1 MQSIYQFLL
10 VMCVFLFQGC
20 ATQPISSGS
29 ADLRFNDFKA
39 SLIVEYWEYF
49 PGLAVAAGYYKHDD
63 VLSVPNEINRRKLD
77 KFLTRSSRRLSE
89 FSNRSLSATNQTDY
103 LVLQNHIKKLR
114 WNLDT
119 LKPFQWRADGY
130 NVAREFNLILNTDYK
145 PLNDRLRA
153 VSTRMKNIADYYAAA
168 RVNLTDPTLEHT
180 LLAIEQNK
188 GGLGIWTNLL
198 PDKVRQ
204 STLPES
210 EKQQILQASS
220 ITAEVIE
227 SHINWL
233 EHRRSTLERKGA
245 RSFRLGK
252 ELFNQK
258 FNLEIVSQFTAE
270 EIYQKALA
278 TREEIHD
285 QMTMISKS
293 IWPHYFPNEIYPADH
308 LVGVKR
314 MITEISQEHVDREQF
329 VESIRS
335 QIPELE
341 RFIVSNDLLELDQ
354 TRPLV
359 VRETPTFQRGV
370 SGASVNSPGPYDATA
385 NTYYNVTPLD
395 HFSPEQA
402 ESYLREY
409 NSRMMQ
415 ILNIHEAIPGH
426 YTQLMHANKSPSL
439 VKSLFR
445 NGAMI
450 EGWGLYA
457 ERMMLEEGYGDHEP
471 ELWLLYYKWLLRS
484 VTNTILDREIHIHN
498 LARSDAMNMMINQ
511 AFQETTEA
519 EEKWRRATLSQVQL
533 TSYFTGFTEIYGFRE
548 EIREALG
555 DDFVLRDFHNQFLSY
570 GSIPVKYIKAIMR
583 YDLGLSK
590 SIEL

>member
-1 MQSIYQFLL
+1 MQSVYQLL
-10 VMCVFLFQGC
+10 FVMCVFLFQGC
-20 ATQPISSGS
+20 ATQPINGGS
-29 ADLRFNDFKA
+29 ADQRFNDFKA
-39 SLIVEYWEYF
+39 RLIVEYWEYF
-49 PGLAVAAGYYKHDD
+49 PGLAITAGYYKHDD
-63 VLSVPNEINRRKLD
+63 VLSVPNQTNRQKLD
-77 KFLTRSSRRLSE
+77 KFLTRSSRQLSE
-89 FSNRSLSATNQTDY
+89 FSARSLSASNQTDY
-103 LVLQNHIKKLR
+103 LVLQNHIKRLA

-119 LKPFQWRADGY
+119 LKPFQWRADNY

-153 VSTRMKNIADYYAAA
+153 VRTRMRYIPDYYAAA

-188 GGLGIWTNLL
+188 GGLGIWTTLL
-198 PDKVRQ
+198 PDKVQQ
-204 STLPES
+204 STLPET
-210 EKQQILQASS
+210 EKQQILQESS
-220 ITAEVIE
+220 FTAEVIE

-233 EHRRSTLERKGA
+233 EHKLSALEQQGA

-252 ELFNQK
+252 ELFDQK
-258 FNLEIVSQFTAE
+258 FRLEIVSQFTAE

-278 TREEIHD
+278 AREEIHD
-285 QMTMISKS
+285 QMIMISKS
-293 IWPHYFPNEIYPADH
+293 LWLHYFPNEIYPADE
-308 LVGVKR
+308 LTGVKR
-314 MITEISQEHVDREQF
+314 MISEISQEHVAREEF
-329 VESIRS
+329 VEAIRR

-341 RFIVSNDLLELDQ
+341 LFIVSNDLLELDH

-359 VRETPTFQRGV
+359 VRETPAFQRGV
-370 SGASVNSPGPYDATA
+370 AGASVNSPGPYDATA

-402 ESYLREY
+402 ESYLHEY

-439 VKSLFR
+439 VKTLFQ
-445 NGAMI
+445 NSAMI

-484 VTNTILDREIHIHN
+484 VTNTILDREIHLHH
-498 LARSDAMNMMINQ
+498 LSRSDALNMMINQ

-533 TSYFTGFTEIYGFRE
+533 TSYFTGFTEIYSFRE

-555 DDFVLRDFHNQFLSY
+555 DDFTLRDFHNQFLSY
-570 GSIPVKYIKAIMR
+570 GSIAVKYIKAIMR